1 MKLFNKNFYT
11 LRFGFVIIIAITL
24 VVVLLV
30 GIANK

>member
-11 LRFGFVIIIAITL
+11 FLFGFVIIIAITL

>member
-1 MKLFNKNFYT
+1 MKLFNKKGET
-11 LRFGFVIIIAITL
+11 VRFGGGIIIAITL